1 MEPNDATTDDDRD
14 WELFLQADP
23 GDQNA
28 FRELVGRHFRA
39 AIGFCTQ
46 VLNDPQLAED
56 VVQKGFVKLF
66 GARDRYSRQARF
78 RTLLFR
84 VLLRLCINELQRKK
98 VARPFTDLEDE
109 ESEPIQSRI
118 KDGRGELPEEEA
130 ERKELGEMIRA
141 AVMTLNPKH
150 RAALYLR
157 EYEQLAYADVATAL
171 DATLSEVKIWI
182 HRGRQAVQQR
192 LRPYL
197 ERGER
202 VR

>member
-1 MEPNDATTDDDRD
+1 MEANDATTDDDRD
-14 WELFLQADP
+14 WELFLEADP
-23 GDQNA
+23 GDQTA
-28 FRELVGRHFRA
+28 FRELVGRHYRA
-39 AIGFCTQ
+39 AVGFCTQ
-46 VLNDPQLAED
+46 VLNDAQLAED
-56 VVQKGFVKLF
+56 VVQKGFVNLF
-66 GARDRYSRQARF
+66 GARDRYSRQAKF

-98 VARPFTDLEDE
+98 AARPFTDLEDE
-109 ESEPIQSRI
+109 GSGPIQSRI
-118 KDGRGELPEEEA
+118 RDRQGALPEEEL

-141 AVMTLNPKH
+141 AVLTLNPKH

-157 EYEQLAYADVATAL
+157 EYEQLAYAEVATAL

-202 VR
+202 VQ